1 MRSNTPGSFFWMP
14 SPLLSPLHSG
24 MLLPWQENCEFLDR
38 VWDLEEVEREHRKMG
53 KEAGKNQ
60 MKFPAAL
67 PPSHPIPVPSPPTPQ
82 TTATPAQSRDPCFA
96 LIPPSLQEGALQ
108 SCFHFRFPTLPDSFL
123 CSRTVF
129 FHSTANPKEKEM
141 KVKLLI

>member
-1 MRSNTPGSFFWMP
+1 MP

-67 PPSHPIPVPSPPTPQ
+67 APSPRSLSPLPPLHRPPLPLHR
-82 TTATPAQSRDPCFA
+82 AGTPA
-96 LIPPSLQEGALQ
+96 
-108 SCFHFRFPTLPDSFL
+108 
-123 CSRTVF
+123 
-129 FHSTANPKEKEM
+129 
-141 KVKLLI
+141 LL